1 MNIKE
6 IENGE
11 INILEGNHQFP
22 EEKLI
27 VLHFYTKW
35 CPTCKRV
42 GIVLEEIE
50 ESHPEILIIEIDAD
64 ENQNLA
70 NLYKVRTAPALLF
83 FRKGEIKY
91 IHNGYL
97 SVEEFE
103 EIILN
108 YSDNK

>member
-1 MNIKE
+1 MYIQE
-6 IENGE
+6 IENGKIDISQSNE
-11 INILEGNHQFP
+11 Q
-22 EEKLI
+22 LI

-42 GIVLEEIE
+42 GVVLEEIE
-50 ESHPEILIIEIDAD
+50 ELHPEILVIEIDAD
-64 ENQNLA
+64 AYQDLS
-70 NLYKVRTAPALLF
+70 NLYKVRTAPTLLF
-83 FRKGEIKY
+83 FKKGEIKY

-108 YSDNK
+108 YSNES